1 MLGELLNQEDL
12 NGDKSWVYFAELKQ
26 GRGRKALKMVT
37 KSVWGN
43 GALRRGGTHVEGG
56 RGGLITPLGGTRRDT
71 DPQAPGIGRWQ
82 RLLGMQV
89 NEHVR
94 A

>member
-1 MLGELLNQEDL
+1 MQGSPGGKRVQGGGNSQHSDEGPAVLGELLNQEDL

-43 GALRRGGTHVEGG
+43 GALRRG
-56 RGGLITPLGGTRRDT
+56 
-71 DPQAPGIGRWQ
+71 QAA
-82 RLLGMQV
+82 L
-89 NEHVR
+89 
-94 A
+94 